1 MMTVVFIKDACLVK
15 IKLSLKHNFSVN
27 IGIKITTKAE
37 RKQKQNKTKQKQL
50 FYGLKGNICMF
61 INHCSNYQRY

>member
-1 MMTVVFIKDACLVK
+1 MMTVVFIKDACLIK

-27 IGIKITTKAE
+27 IGLKITTKPE
-37 RKQKQNKTKQKQL
+37 RKQNKTTKQEQL
-50 FYGLKGNICMF
+50 FCGLKGNICMF